1 MPGGKPAGM
10 RCIQLDDH
18 NRCRLF
24 GSPLRP
30 AVCGGFPPRP
40 DACGDSHAVA
50 LRLLTELERL
60 TAR

>member
-1 MPGGKPAGM
+1 MPGGKPAGV
-10 RCIQLDDH
+10 RCIQLDGA

-30 AVCGGFPPRP
+30 AVCGGFPPHP
-40 DACGDSHAVA
+40 DSCGETNRAA

-60 TAR
+60 TAH